1 MKDYQLLYQWIQE
14 AKDVALVCHR
24 QPDGDTVGSALALL
38 AALTQLG
45 KRVDV
50 CCDDPIPKD
59 LSALP
64 NADIFAVRPP
74 KAHYD
79 LAIALDVGDPSLAG
93 DSYAVLS
100 KATHS
105 ACIDHHGT
113 HVTVAQLDIVKVCA
127 ANTQNVY
134 DFLEAYYPDTISL
147 EVATCIYTG
156 LVTDSGGF
164 SYSSVTPETHYIAG
178 KCLAKG
184 VDGEKIC
191 YEQLKRLSLSVLKL
205 RSEAY
210 SKALYEFD
218 DRVGVVVYSKA
229 LLDKYGCTQEDLAGG
244 LVEMMRADS
253 ILIGISLCEVAPKS
267 YKISVRSKGTVSAA
281 EICQTYGGGGHR
293 NAAGCRLN
301 GDEGIVIDMLLEAVG
316 KQL

>member
-1 MKDYQLLYQWIQE
+1 MKDYQLLHQWIQE

-79 LAIALDVGDPSLAG
+79 LAIAVDVGDPSLAG

-100 KATHS
+100 KATYS

-113 HVTVAQLDIVKVCA
+113 HVKVAQLDIVKVCA

-164 SYSSVTPETHYIAG
+164 SYSSVTP
-178 KCLAKG
+178 
-184 VDGEKIC
+184 
-191 YEQLKRLSLSVLKL
+191 
-205 RSEAY
+205 
-210 SKALYEFD
+210 
-218 DRVGVVVYSKA
+218 
-229 LLDKYGCTQEDLAGG
+229 
-244 LVEMMRADS
+244 
-253 ILIGISLCEVAPKS
+253 
-267 YKISVRSKGTVSAA
+267 
-281 EICQTYGGGGHR
+281 
-293 NAAGCRLN
+293 
-301 GDEGIVIDMLLEAVG
+301 
-316 KQL
+316 